1 MEPSSCFKPETPA
14 LVISTV
20 TKETKKEVF
29 LKNLEAFTLSSVAK
43 QNKLQ

>member
-20 TKETKKEVF
+20 TTETKKEVF
-29 LKNLEAFTLSSVAK
+29 LKNLEVFTLNSAAK
-43 QNKLQ
+43 